1 MISLEELFESGV
13 HFGHRVN
20 RWNPKMAEF
29 IFGELNGIHIID
41 LFQTQVAIEK
51 VTQFLSKLSS
61 EQTSNIGA
69 KRANDGIKKPLSV
82 LFVGTKKQIAGRIA
96 WHADSISGH
105 YVNHRWLGGLLTN
118 WSTMKTCISKYKQLE
133 SQILVPTLGPQAN
146 LKESKMEDRT
156 EEFAGIESTKFA
168 SPSLLQ
174 NSTKKERALQLRT
187 YEKMKKFFG
196 GIKNMN
202 DIPEIV
208 IVVGQDSEMNAVRE
222 CQKCSTL
229 NTLSASRLRSENS
242 ARNGRLNL
250 SSERNGKDSHLSGI
264 RNSVIGFPRT
274 ITLLD
279 TNCDPSEADLFI
291 PANDDSPKSVDCI
304 LGCLTSSLR
313 LN

>member
-41 LFQTQVAIEK
+41 LFQTQVALEK
-51 VTQFLSKLSS
+51 VTQFLSSERRARLQNLKRGGLRSEAESLSNRK
-61 EQTSNIGA
+61 E
-69 KRANDGIKKPLSV
+69 DLSV

-96 WHADSISGH
+96 WHAESISGH

-118 WSTMKTCISKYKQLE
+118 WSTMKTCITKYKELE
-133 SQILVPTLGPQAN
+133 SKIFPLSSSLSENFPTPSDSSAFTPALGTQAGG
-146 LKESKMEDRT
+146 RT
-156 EEFAGIESTKFA
+156 ESRNPHQSA
-168 SPSLLQ
+168 
-174 NSTKKERALQLRT
+174 TKKERALQLRS

-222 CQKCSTL
+222 CQKCLSL
-229 NTLSASRLRSENS
+229 NTLSRAKASSDRLPQT
-242 ARNGRLNL
+242 
-250 SSERNGKDSHLSGI
+250 ERNLGQRI
-264 RNSVIGFPRT
+264 RNNQVFPRT

-304 LGCLTSSLR
+304 LSSLTAA
-313 LN
+313 LGHS